1 MRLKKIK
8 LNSPSKPKE
17 MPEDFIPLHFLP
29 WLKNGPASNNQH
41 PLWIPDTGKA
51 QLKQKAN
58 ILDMNE
64 NSTGSGKQSSYSRKT
79 QRLQFSQ
86 KTVGE
91 SKVLDL
97 TAAYDTSRL
106 LRESVKN
113 SGLIVSLLQGVN
125 DQERK
130 NIDALVLNACK
141 MYELEPS
148 QDSKGCYLAAFKKQ
162 KELLERRVEQP
173 VSVKKDPTRHRK
185 ISLDSQLFSDDEF
198 NPDCHNLDNSLSDEA
213 YLLSSPLLGNDSPTD
228 DYSSSSCSR

>member
-51 QLKQKAN
+51 QLKQKAD
-58 ILDMNE
+58 ILDLNE
-64 NSTGSGKQSSYSRKT
+64 NATGSGKQSSYSRKT
-79 QRLQFSQ
+79 QRLQLTQ
-86 KTVGE
+86 KTDGE

-97 TAAYDTSRL
+97 TAEDATSGL

-141 MYELEPS
+141 MYELEPN
-148 QDSKGCYLAAFKKQ
+148 QESKGCYLTALKKQ

-173 VSVKKDPTRHRK
+173 VSVKREPTRHGK
-185 ISLDSQLFSDDEF
+185 VASDSQLFSDDEF